1 MAWLGL
7 LSSFRQTVRA
17 ADLRFASA
25 ENELRFRH
33 DLVQQSFRLAAP
45 AGLTQVA
52 LQLVIAANRLSQEMH
67 WSAGMSAPDLIFLL
81 MQASAA
87 VLMVLACLHGLFSK
101 GETCRGFSEALWTCA
116 ISANTVAGVLHGRWW
131 RLWVEERE
139 LDCLDGEAS
148 ELSAVLLSIAFVS
161 IACHVLPLRCCFL
174 GPLVI
179 LAGVAC
185 CFQAVMGATASQG
198 RQSGV
203 QLLNAALLLWLLT
216 SSYCAAHGRERSFRE
231 GWMRACSQD
240 SLMHEV
246 SAEKEVAKAALARDL
261 KIFKL
266 YGCCLALSL
275 HEDFRICSGS
285 LQAAKTFFGKD
296 VEGSSFLML
305 VDEAYRDNFS
315 QLCKHIDGSRIPR
328 SVTVKLILA
337 DPAPTACQLILL
349 YHGRPGRTY
358 LLGIRR
364 VSGFAEQRRSPPGR
378 VQPDPEVQDT
388 RHPLA
393 PDHVVPSPSPLG
405 SPQLPEK
412 DRPAKMDRGSG
423 GPPIMLAYSGF
434 SSDRDGASSASLC
447 YTSSSDGRGSSGFSL
462 LFAGTDGTVQTDP
475 MLGKADACVE
485 TDVVWSEGGFHCRCC
500 SLPPCP
506 LDDQQRDALACS
518 NFKPRRRKRK
528 HSSLEVLQGTW
539 ALEPS
544 FSSIAQQ
551 FMHRLTFIGDRCMD
565 ALGQRWKITDDNG
578 TLYLIKGRIWVSGN
592 VLFREG
598 KSGIVM
604 RFQREEDLAMGF
616 EEDMDAEDVQEQD
629 SLQVLE
635 NIVSR
640 CYDEHSPDLLLELGL
655 NQ

>member
-1 MAWLGL
+1 MAGMRNVAWLGL
-7 LSSFRQTVRA
+7 LSSFRQTLRS
-17 ADLRFASA
+17 ADLRFASQ

-52 LQLVIAANRLSQEMH
+52 LQVVIATNRLSQEMP
-67 WSAGMSAPDLIFLL
+67 WSTGMSAPGLIFLL

-101 GETCRGFSEALWTCA
+101 GETCRGLSEALWTCA

-148 ELSAVLLSIAFVS
+148 ELSAVLLSVAFVS

-185 CFQAVMGATASQG
+185 CFQAVMGASQG
-198 RQSGV
+198 HQSGV
-203 QLLNAALLLWLLT
+203 QILNAALLLWLLT
-216 SSYCAAHGRERSFRE
+216 SSYCAAHRRERSCRE
-231 GWMRACSQD
+231 GWMQACSQD
-240 SLMHEV
+240 SLMREASV
-246 SAEKEVAKAALARDL
+246 EKEVAKAALARDL

-275 HEDFRICSGS
+275 HEDFRICNGS
-285 LQAAKTFFGKD
+285 LQAAKSFFGKD

-328 SVTVKLILA
+328 SVNVKLILA

-358 LLGIRR
+358 LLGIKR
-364 VSGFAEQRRSPPGR
+364 VSGFTEQRRSSPGR

-393 PDHVVPSPSPLG
+393 PHHVVPSPGPLSSP
-405 SPQLPEK
+405 
-412 DRPAKMDRGSG
+412 
-423 GPPIMLAYSGF
+423 PPP
-434 SSDRDGASSASLC
+434 DPSLI
-447 YTSSSDGRGSSGFSL
+447 R
-462 LFAGTDGTVQTDP
+462 Q
-475 MLGKADACVE
+475 
-485 TDVVWSEGGFHCRCC
+485 
-500 SLPPCP
+500 
-506 LDDQQRDALACS
+506 
-518 NFKPRRRKRK
+518 
-528 HSSLEVLQGTW
+528 EVL
-539 ALEPS
+539 
-544 FSSIAQQ
+544 
-551 FMHRLTFIGDRCMD
+551 
-565 ALGQRWKITDDNG
+565 
-578 TLYLIKGRIWVSGN
+578 
-592 VLFREG
+592 
-598 KSGIVM
+598 
-604 RFQREEDLAMGF
+604 
-616 EEDMDAEDVQEQD
+616 
-629 SLQVLE
+629 
-635 NIVSR
+635 
-640 CYDEHSPDLLLELGL
+640 
-655 NQ
+655 